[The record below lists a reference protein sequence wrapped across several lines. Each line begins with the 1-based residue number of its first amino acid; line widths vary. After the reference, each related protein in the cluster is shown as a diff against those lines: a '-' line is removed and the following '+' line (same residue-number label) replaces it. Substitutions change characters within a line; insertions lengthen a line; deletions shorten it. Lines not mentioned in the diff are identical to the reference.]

1 MSGKSVR
8 PEFAPAAS
16 ASEHPAKGKKNDLGY
31 EGGGHDH
38 DREKDVAY
46 RHQGHD
52 KTRVQRSPI
61 LNSRGA
67 ENVSGPGSRCI
78 LVSGRAL
85 GGRFM
90 RILELSCWCVTGA
103 GLVMIAIFALH

>member
-16 ASEHPAKGKKNDLGY
+16 ASEHPEKGKKNDLGY

-67 ENVSGPGSRCI
+67 ENVSGAGFPMYPR
-78 LVSGRAL
+78 L
-85 GGRFM
+85 GQ
-90 RILELSCWCVTGA
+90 GA
-103 GLVMIAIFALH
+103 RGPFHAHT

>member
-1 MSGKSVR
+1 MKAVVMITTVR
-8 PEFAPAAS
+8 
-16 ASEHPAKGKKNDLGY
+16 
-31 EGGGHDH
+31 
-38 DREKDVAY
+38 
-46 RHQGHD
+46 
-52 KTRVQRSPI
+52 KTSPI
-61 LNSRGA
+61 GIRGMTRPA
-67 ENVSGPGSRCI
+67 SNAAQSSIHEGRKMFPGPGSRCI

>member
-16 ASEHPAKGKKNDLGY
+16 ASEHPEKGKKNDLGY

-46 RHQGHD
+46 RHQGM
-52 KTRVQRSPI
+52 TRPASNAAPSSIHEGRKMFP
-61 LNSRGA
+61 
-67 ENVSGPGSRCI
+67 GPGSRCI